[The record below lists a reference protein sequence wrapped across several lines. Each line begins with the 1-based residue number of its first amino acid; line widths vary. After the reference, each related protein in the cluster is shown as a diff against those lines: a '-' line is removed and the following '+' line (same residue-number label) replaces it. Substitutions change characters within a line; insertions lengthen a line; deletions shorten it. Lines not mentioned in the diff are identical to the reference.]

1 MRYLLSI
8 VLLLCAVHL
17 QGQSAHVRT
26 ASVTLHGD
34 VTRDLALIEKALV
47 THDRASLER
56 ARLLELK
63 GEQYYQLSDIGE
75 AQQNWN
81 VALSMR
87 QRLFGDSSAEAGV
100 GYAYQARYHS
110 YMSGPQLDHQAVA
123 YAEAARAKHLL
134 ATRKGGVKADE
145 RIFVLREFAY
155 AYKILH
161 LVGAE
166 HPGNDLGRTRSF
178 FREALRIA
186 EHTKDTLWIAQLTH
200 DIGNTFTDQIGWRC
214 LPANSFELHSLVD
227 SGLTH
232 YRRSM
237 DLLSAMGQGASEA
250 MMMEHYTTALLYKF
264 AYGQDSSQI
273 AIAAFDQALLTMLA
287 PYSGSKRED
296 PLHFEPR
303 LANKAQM
310 VELLFQRALAYA
322 DQYQEP
328 PDTMRLRLALK
339 SLEAAVPY
347 WWAMLREYRS
357 RDIQKVMGSYSHS
370 PFRYGTHLAAELYG
384 LNGDPARLQQ
394 ALGWYDLDRGALEQR
409 DLLRSGAS
417 AVEAAISQAHI
428 GSSKLPEGTMLV
440 AFHGYPWLM
449 AIVMD
454 HTGTRIIRP
463 GIEKLNSGDL
473 AQLGTALRRAMK
485 EGNVEDYRRIGNALY
500 VNTLKDALVG
510 EKVQELII
518 VPDGPMAFL
527 PFEALLADTVTGK
540 NWGDLPYLRNRTTVR
555 YARSIRGAL
564 KPAITLS
571 GGRFNYVVADVPGL
585 SLLPFANALVRRQEE
600 RKGEPLSTAPL
611 TRARLGAL
619 MHGEV
624 ALHIATHAE
633 ALDVPDAI
641 PHLLLTDG
649 SLTLNDIDSIGCTA
663 PLVVLSTCSSG
674 EGRVFIGEGA
684 MSLGNAFLRSG
695 AQAVVETLW
704 PVDDQATS
712 EVLERMYAY
721 MDEGRSVSEA
731 LSTAKADHLREH
743 ADGALAN
750 PFYWAGIVTTGAEV
764 RSVPKN
770 SSARPFWWMGGAF
783 ILAVGAGA
791 GYRRSRRF
799 RRSSARSE
807 S

>member
-8 VLLLCAVHL
+8 VLLLCVVHL
-17 QGQSAHVRT
+17 QGQSAHVRA

-63 GEQYYQLSDIGE
+63 GEQYYRLSDIGE
-75 AQQNWN
+75 AWQKWN
-81 VALSMR
+81 EALSMR
-87 QRLFGDSSAEAGV
+87 QQLFGDSSAEAGV

-155 AYKILH
+155 AYKLLH
-161 LVGAE
+161 AVAE
-166 HPGNDLGRTRSF
+166 GDPEDGLERTRSF
-178 FREALRIA
+178 FRNALRIA
-186 EHTKDTLWIAQLTH
+186 EQAKDTLWIAQVTH
-200 DIGNTFTDQIGWRC
+200 DIGNTFTDRVNGPFR
-214 LPANSFELHSLVD
+214 PTNSRELRIVVD
-227 SGLTH
+227 SALMH

-237 DLLSAMGQGASEA
+237 KLLTAMDQGNSEA
-250 MMMEHYTTALLYKF
+250 MMMEHYTTALLYKY
-264 AYGQDSSQI
+264 AYGQDSSQV
-273 AIAAFDQALLTMLA
+273 AIAAFDRALLTMLA
-287 PYSGSKRED
+287 PYEGSKRED

-310 VELLFQRALAYA
+310 VELLFQRALSYA
-322 DQYQEP
+322 DPYLEHT
-328 PDTMRLRLALK
+328 DTMRLRLALK

-357 RDIQKVMGSYSHS
+357 RDIQKVLGSFSHY
-370 PFRYGTHLAAELYG
+370 PFSYGTHLAAELYG
-384 LNGDPARLQQ
+384 LSGDPARLQQ
-394 ALGWYDLDRGALEQR
+394 ALDWYDLDRGALEQR
-409 DLLRSGAS
+409 DLLRSSAS
-417 AVEAAISQAHI
+417 SVEAAASREHI
-428 GSSKLPEGTMLV
+428 GQPQLSEGTMLV
-440 AFHGYPWLM
+440 AFHRFPWLL

-463 GIEKLNSGDL
+463 GNTMLNRGDV

-485 EGNVEDYRRIGNALY
+485 EGNVEEYRRTANALY
-500 VNTLKDALVG
+500 VNTLKDVLEG
-510 EKVQELII
+510 EKVKELII

-527 PFEALLADTVTGK
+527 PFEALVTDTVTGS
-540 NWGDLPYLRNRTTVR
+540 NWGDLPYLLNRTRVR
-555 YARSIRGAL
+555 YARSIREAL
-564 KPAITLS
+564 RPPITLAD
-571 GGRFNYVVADVPGL
+571 GKLNYVVADVPGL
-585 SLLPFANALVRRQEE
+585 SQLPFAASLVRRLEE
-600 RKGEPLSTAPL
+600 RTDIPHATASL
-611 TRARLGAL
+611 TRARLGKL
-619 MHGEV
+619 MHAKA

-633 ALDVPDAI
+633 ALDQPDAV
-641 PHLLLTDG
+641 PHLLLADG
-649 SLTLNDIDSIGCTA
+649 FLTLNDIDSIGCAA

-684 MSLGNAFLRSG
+684 MSLGNAFLRGG
-695 AQAVVETLW
+695 AKAVVQTLW
-704 PVDDQATS
+704 PVDDRSTS

-721 MDEGRSVSEA
+721 MEEGRSVSDA
-731 LSTAKADHLREH
+731 LSAAKADHLRQH

-750 PFYWAGIVTTGAEV
+750 PFYWAGIVATGVEV
-764 RSVPKN
+764 RPLNKGLSN
-770 SSARPFWWMGGAF
+770 RSLWWMGGAC
-783 ILAVGAGA
+783 IAAIGMGA
-791 GYRRSRRF
+791 GYRRFRRF
-799 RRSSARSE
+799 RSSPERSE